1 MEPAHTRIKPAH
13 TRIKPA
19 HPHIKPAH
27 TRIYDQPYIERGR
40 LGEIEEER
48 ARESERER
56 ERARE
61 SESGGATAARVPPLL
76 CTRPCALHTPNS
88 IRRSTHPT
96 PSEGRVEG
104 RQTCRG
110 AGRTNVRQGPVHG
123 ARARQHATNTGARNW
138 GLGSKGGG
146 RLPSASGQE
155 RRTWLPVIS
164 SRRGRL
170 APQSKAPPDGQ
181 MPLSRFRLVSRPCYL
196 HSSRP
201 HRRHGDLAP
210 FRVRWFP
217 VVPRDL
223 SFVLL
228 CHHLQEP
235 SF

>member
-1 MEPAHTRIKPAH
+1 MRTR
-13 TRIKPA
+13 
-19 HPHIKPAH
+19 
-27 TRIYDQPYIERGR
+27 ER
-40 LGEIEEER
+40 ER

-56 ERARE
+56 ARARAE
-61 SESGGATAARVPPLL
+61 APRLL
-76 CTRPCALHTPNS
+76 ASRRYFAPGLA
-88 IRRSTHPT
+88 RSTHPT